1 MTFCYH
7 QEIERYNQFFFFFF
21 FGLSFI
27 EKHTPKVVE
36 ATFKFLRIYSA
47 SISHKNQ
54 SFDFHFQWNHWF
66 LYEIEIFII
75 FFHATLAWNRLMC
88 QHFATRMGP
97 PNQAY
102 EKSNFRRIF
111 CKLYK
116 YQRMLKVSKN
126 HKHSSSTNW
135 TDSFRMRDK
144 ILRK

>member
-7 QEIERYNQFFFFFF
+7 QEIKGTTNFFFFFC
-21 FGLSFI
+21 LSFI
-27 EKHTPKVVE
+27 EKHTAKIVE

-66 LYEIEIFII
+66 LYEIEIIII
-75 FFHATLAWNRLMC
+75 FFHATLAWNRLC

-135 TDSFRMRDK
+135 TDSFQMRDK
-144 ILRK
+144 ILRE